1 MPGYCR
7 SRRSSKVRCPP
18 GFRIAAESLA
28 FLLIHLLDELGWCLM
43 SVLALIGNVDGGGSC
58 ASFVQESLLAGEV
71 QPVAVHDFSP
81 GIGVVGH
88 GVEQHAVHVE

>member
-1 MPGYCR
+1 
-7 SRRSSKVRCPP
+7 
-18 GFRIAAESLA
+18 
-28 FLLIHLLDELGWCLM
+28 M
-43 SVLALIGNVDGGGSC
+43 SGSC